1 MLLWVLHIK
10 RKGTPISENSR
21 VSFFEGIY
29 RGKTCFLS
37 ASEVTCV
44 AVAVA
49 RSVAC
54 QGVVCNTVT
63 LANIHWS
70 LWVMR
75 SRCMMHSWS
84 VVMCC
89 GLRHVTVSVET
100 RVTMAVSAL
109 VGYEHLGVCVV
120 EMASVVVSVH
130 CKCPDTGL
138 PSYWAI
144 ER

>member
-1 MLLWVLHIK
+1 MGFTCK

-29 RGKTCFLS
+29 RGKTCSLS

-75 SRCMMHSWS
+75 SMCMMHSWN

-89 GLRHVTVSVET
+89 GLVHVSIV
-100 RVTMAVSAL
+100 
-109 VGYEHLGVCVV
+109 
-120 EMASVVVSVH
+120 
-130 CKCPDTGL
+130 
-138 PSYWAI
+138 
-144 ER
+144 